1 MSGRGST
8 GWRSK
13 TLRSIFLA
21 ADAAGWRWRE
31 SGHVVLYPPDGSR
44 PFVLSKTAYDG
55 AAMASVVA
63 TARRS
68 GLDV

>member
-1 MSGRGST
+1 MSRPGAT

-55 AAMASVVA
+55 PAMATVLAV
-63 TARRS
+63 ARRG